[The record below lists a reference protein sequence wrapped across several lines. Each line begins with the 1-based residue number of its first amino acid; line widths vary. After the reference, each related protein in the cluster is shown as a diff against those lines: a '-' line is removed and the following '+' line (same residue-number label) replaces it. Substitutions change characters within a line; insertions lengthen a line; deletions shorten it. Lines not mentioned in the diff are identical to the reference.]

1 MAKYK
6 LTDETKIVN
15 GITLHRIVATKNFD
29 NVKAGDKGGFVE
41 SIRNLSDSFNSWIS
55 DNACVFG
62 NAYVLE
68 NAQVS
73 GNAMVYGNAR
83 VAGSATVTCNAQVYD
98 NAKVIGS
105 AYIAGNAKLFES
117 AVLNYNAILHGNAC
131 VKGNAFVGENVVVEG
146 NAKIYGNATINDILI
161 YRVRTRNV
169 NEPVYITDN
178 VEIGGETYISS
189 RNENPIYIHNNVKV
203 IGDVT
208 LSSEYGPIKLY
219 NKTIIFGKCRLSG
232 RQSIFGD
239 SYICNNSG
247 FRTYKV
253 KNLVYLTYIRSTNMY
268 CVDYTGRRSNF
279 YGTEEQ
285 LIAAVKKHAK
295 LDLCI
300 YKNIINDVK
309 TRYKL
314 KYINTD

>member
-29 NVKAGDKGGFVE
+29 NVKVGDKGGFVE

-83 VAGSATVTCNAQVYD
+83 VAGSATVTCNAQIYD

-105 AYIAGNAKLFES
+105 AYISGNAKLFES
-117 AVLNYNAILHGNAC
+117 AALSCNAILHDNAC

-146 NAKIYGNATINDILI
+146 NAKIYGNVTINDILN
-161 YRVRTRNV
+161 YRARNV

-178 VEIGGETYISS
+178 AEIGGETYISS
-189 RNENPIYIHNNVKV
+189 HNENPIYIHDNVKV

-208 LSSEYGPIKLY
+208 LRSEYGPIKLC

-232 RQSIFGD
+232 HQSIFGN

-247 FRTYKV
+247 FGTYKV
-253 KNLVYLTYIRSTNMY
+253 KNSLYLTYIRSTNMY
-268 CVDYTGRRSNF
+268 CVDYIGRRSNF

-300 YKNIINDVK
+300 YESIINDVK
-309 TRYKL
+309 SRYKL
-314 KYINTD
+314 KYINID